1 MARMSGPGS
10 SVRQVGV
17 EEELLLVDPETREL
31 ASGAGA
37 VLHTHRTGREGG
49 RGGGGPADLE
59 GELLRHM
66 VETHTEPSTDL
77 GEIDRQ
83 LREAR
88 RTALTAAQ
96 DAGLALAA
104 VAVPPLGGAD
114 PGVSANPRY
123 ERIVNEFGDIGR
135 RAGTLGMHV
144 HVDIADEDE
153 GVRVIDGLRPWL
165 PLLTALSA
173 NSPYAGGRD
182 TGYASWR
189 SQVWSRWPSAGAAEP
204 YGSAAAYRRVS
215 ADLIR
220 LGAALDPGMLY
231 YDARLSESFPTVEI
245 RVADV
250 CTEID
255 DALLVVALTRALVE
269 TLAAEDPA
277 PPVRSDLLR
286 AAGWRASRYG
296 VSGDL
301 VHPLSWDL
309 VPAADALR
317 ALVEHVGEAL
327 AAAGDTARVLDALER
342 LSATGNGARR
352 QRAAAERSDD
362 LRGVVDDLVARTA
375 ATVEG

>member
-1 MARMSGPGS
+1 MSGSG

-17 EEELLLVDPETREL
+17 EEELLLVDRESREL
-31 ASGAGA
+31 ANAAGA
-37 VLHTHRTGREGG
+37 VLHTYRTGSAAETADGAPG
-49 RGGGGPADLE
+49 DLE

-66 VETHTEPSTDL
+66 VETHTDPATDL
-77 GEIDRQ
+77 DEIARE

-88 RTALTAAQ
+88 RTALTAAEE
-96 DAGLALAA
+96 AGLALAA
-104 VAVPPLGGAD
+104 VATPPLGSAD

-123 ERIVNEFGDIGR
+123 ERIVNEFGEIGR

-144 HVDIADEDE
+144 HVDVADDDE

-189 SQVWSRWPSAGAAEP
+189 HQVWSRWPSAGTAEP

-220 LGAALDPGMLY
+220 LGAALDAGMLY
-231 YDARLSESFPTVEI
+231 YDARLSETYPTVEI

-255 DALLVVALTRALVE
+255 DALVVVALVRGLVE
-269 TLAAEDPA
+269 TLAAQDPSS
-277 PPVRSDLLR
+277 PVRSDLLR
-286 AAGWRASRYG
+286 AAAWRASRYG
-296 VSGDL
+296 LSGDL
-301 VHPLSWDL
+301 VHPLTWEV
-309 VPAADALR
+309 VPANDALH
-317 ALVEHVGEAL
+317 ALVEYVGPAL
-327 AAAGDTARVLDALER
+327 DEAGDTERVRAGLAR

-352 QRAAAERSDD
+352 QHAARERSDD

-375 ATVEG
+375 QSVRSD